1 MSSSE
6 VASYL
11 ERLVRSASNSP
22 YVEGVGVI
30 SRFIDRRGG
39 YLRFRADFIDGSRLF
54 AFEFVDARLRR
65 LRYSYHYQDASGD
78 LIFRYDNA
86 PHHPEVRTHPHHK
99 HTPQGVVEAE
109 SPRHS

>member
-1 MSSSE
+1 VSNNE

-22 YVEGVGVI
+22 HAERVEII
-30 SRFIDRRGG
+30 SRFVDRRGG
-39 YLRFRADFIDGSRLF
+39 YVRFRADLVDGSRLF
-54 AFEFVDARLRR
+54 ALEFVDARLKR

-99 HTPQGVVEAE
+99 HTPHGVEEAE
-109 SPRHS
+109 PPPS